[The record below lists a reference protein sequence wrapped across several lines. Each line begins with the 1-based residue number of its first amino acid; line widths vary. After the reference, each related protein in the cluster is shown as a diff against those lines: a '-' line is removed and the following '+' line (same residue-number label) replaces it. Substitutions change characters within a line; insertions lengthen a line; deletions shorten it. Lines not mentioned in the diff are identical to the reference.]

1 MDKVSIRVIDK
12 DFNLL
17 AEIDDYE
24 NLIFIRRFFK
34 VGEFELHINVNKN
47 NTDKLVDGNL
57 ILLGSSFNK
66 VGIIM
71 HKENV
76 LDENGEPT
84 DTLLIKGPT
93 LKGLCTRRLIVPP
106 SNSAYDS
113 FTGSQEAIMKYF
125 VDKNCVNSDDISRK
139 IENLVIA
146 SDLNRGA
153 QDKWRGRYENLADK
167 LEEIGEYSNLGWDI
181 TLDFDN
187 NNFIFDV
194 TQGRDLT
201 VDQESLP
208 PVIFSIDFNSVKNRH
223 YIESSLNHKNVG
235 YCGGQGEEETR
246 LIQQVGE
253 VRGFDRIE
261 TFIDCSQAENIDE
274 LTTEG
279 NQKLEDLKKIK
290 SFEVQI
296 IPYGSFN
303 YEEDYDLGDIVT
315 AQDRKLGVTMNSRI
329 IELKEIYEVS
339 GFNLEAIFGTNIP
352 NLLDKIKKDTKKAV
366 R

>member
-1 MDKVSIRVIDK
+1 MDKVPIRIIDK
-12 DFNLL
+12 DFNPLG
-17 AEIDDYE
+17 EIDDYE
-24 NLIFIRRFFK
+24 SLIFIRRFFK
-34 VGEFELHINVNKN
+34 VGEFELHINVNKHH
-47 NTDKLVDGNL
+47 TDKLIDGNL

-66 VGIIM
+66 IGIIM
-71 HKENV
+71 HRENA

-93 LKGLCTRRLIVPP
+93 LKGLCSRRIIIPP
-106 SNSAYDS
+106 SSQGYES
-113 FTGSQEAIMKYF
+113 FLGSQEAIMKYF
-125 VDKNCVNSDDISRK
+125 VDKNCVNPTDIER
-139 IENLVIA
+139 IIPNLVIVENK
-146 SDLNRGA
+146 DKGI
-153 QDKWRGRYENLADK
+153 QDKWRSRYENLSDK
-167 LEEIGEYSNLGWDI
+167 LAEIGEYSNLGWDV

-187 NNFIFDV
+187 NKFVFDV
-194 TQGRDLT
+194 MQGRDLT

-208 PVIFSIDFNSVKNRH
+208 PVIFSIDFNSIKNRH

-253 VRGFDRIE
+253 VSGFDRIE

-279 NQKLEDLKKIK
+279 NQKLDELKKIK

-329 IELKEIYEVS
+329 IEFKEIYEVG
-339 GFNLEAIFGTNIP
+339 GFNLEATFGTNIP
-352 NLLDKIKKDTKKAV
+352 NLLIILKRNTKKVV